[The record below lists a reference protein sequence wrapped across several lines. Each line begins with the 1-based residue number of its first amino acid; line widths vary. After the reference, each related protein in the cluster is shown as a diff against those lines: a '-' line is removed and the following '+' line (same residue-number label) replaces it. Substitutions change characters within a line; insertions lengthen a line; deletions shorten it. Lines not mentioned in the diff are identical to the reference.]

1 MWAIFVKGGPIMIPL
16 AVLSVL
22 GVAVTIEKLIS
33 LRRSKVIQREIVNC
47 IESVRTPSDIPMA
60 VKLCER
66 YDTPFANIIRAGLEE
81 SSESLP
87 LVRQAMEDTG
97 RRETKRLERY
107 LVVLETVAAASP
119 LLGLL
124 GTVFGMIEVFSVISI
139 AGVGQAGLLSG
150 GIAQA
155 LITTAFG
162 LSIGIPALVAFNFL
176 DTRVD
181 TLVVRID
188 TYAHLLLKQ
197 LASMEQELA
206 VGPRSRA

>member
-1 MWAIFVKGGPIMIPL
+1 MWAIFVKGGPVMIPL
-16 AVLSVL
+16 AILSVL
-22 GVAVTIEKLIS
+22 GVAVTIEKIIA
-33 LRRSKVIQREIVNC
+33 LRVSRVIQRDIINT
-47 IESVRTPSDIPMA
+47 IESVNTPSDIPMA
-60 VKLCER
+60 IKICER
-66 YDTPFANIIRAGLEE
+66 YNTPFANVIRTGLEE
-81 SSESLP
+81 AGEP
-87 LVRQAMEDTG
+87 LTIVRQAMEDTG

-107 LVVLETVAAASP
+107 LVLLATVAAASP

-124 GTVFGMIEVFSVISI
+124 GTVLGMIQVFSVISI

-162 LSIGIPALVAFNFL
+162 LSIGIPALIAYNLL

-188 TYAHLLLKQ
+188 TYAHQLLKQ
-197 LASMEQELA
+197 LAAMDEE
-206 VGPRSRA
+206 VGLRSKS